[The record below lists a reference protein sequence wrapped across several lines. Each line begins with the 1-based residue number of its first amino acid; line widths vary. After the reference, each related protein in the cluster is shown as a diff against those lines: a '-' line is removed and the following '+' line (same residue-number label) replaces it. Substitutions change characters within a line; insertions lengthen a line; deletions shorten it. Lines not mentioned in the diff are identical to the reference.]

1 MQYMNSSFRYIGR
14 HFWRML
20 LYFILPAIVL
30 GAANSPVS
38 LIKLLTQ
45 SDFGDLLS
53 FDEVFLGASD
63 LTDGWRVA
71 LVVLGFI
78 LYVVFASAAVGS
90 IQHKMRYGEFYPVS
104 ARRFFRKVN
113 ANAIAITL
121 GMVALMIMVE
131 LLGFFVSVFVFFWS
145 QVMTGAAALAMSAVT
160 VVVGSACFMI
170 VATMF
175 VLVIPNMTVKGY
187 GFFTAIRR
195 SVPVACKNFGRLL
208 AAVVIPVI
216 IAYLPPCLA
225 YGFDVP
231 GLKQVTDV
239 LFYLFAFIYYH
250 VLMYVA
256 FFDIE
261 DIERED
267 LKKYGE
273 RL

>member
-45 SDFGDLLS
+45 SDFGDSLS

-145 QVMTGAAALAMSAVT
+145 QVMSGAAALAMSAVT

-208 AAVVIPVI
+208 AAVVIRAQTGDGRVVLSVRIHLLPCAHVCRVFRHRGHREGRPQKIRGEIVI
-216 IAYLPPCLA
+216 WHSSIHSA
-225 YGFDVP
+225 
-231 GLKQVTDV
+231 
-239 LFYLFAFIYYH
+239 
-250 VLMYVA
+250 
-256 FFDIE
+256 
-261 DIERED
+261 
-267 LKKYGE
+267 
-273 RL
+273 